1 MDAAGR
7 NRELTVSEALA
18 QRRSVRG
25 FLPDMVERSTV
36 EAILTDARR
45 APSGANLQPGRFVA
59 LTGAPLRALSEAL
72 AEAIAEGR
80 PQVAEYSYFPKKMPP
95 ELKARQRAAGY
106 ALYEALGIEKR
117 DLEGRRRQFDLNY
130 RFFDAPVGII
140 VTIDRDMGKGC
151 FMDLG
156 MAIMALLAS
165 AEARGLAS
173 CGLGA
178 IAHYGDVAHEAL
190 GLPEEELV
198 VCGIALGRADP
209 AHPANGVRTE
219 REPLEVFAELR
230 GF

>member
-1 MDAAGR
+1 MEASGHRAPS
-7 NRELTVSEALA
+7 VSEALA

-25 FLPDMVERSTV
+25 FLPEPVTRDTV

-59 LTGAPLRALSEAL
+59 LTGSPLKALSDAL
-72 AEAIAEGR
+72 AEAIADGR
-80 PQVAEYSYFPKKMPP
+80 PQVAQYSYFPKKMPP

-117 DLEGRRRQFDLNY
+117 DLDGRRRQFDRNY
-130 RFFDAPVGII
+130 RFFDAPVGIV
-140 VTIDRDMGKGC
+140 VTIDKAMGKGC

-165 AEARGLAS
+165 AEGRGLAT

-178 IAHYGDVAHEAL
+178 LAHYGDVVHEAL
-190 GLPEEELV
+190 DLPEDEIV
-198 VCGIALGRADP
+198 VCGIALGRADTV
-209 AHPANGVRTE
+209 HPANAVRTA
-219 REPLEVFAELR
+219 REPLEVFAEMR

>member
-1 MDAAGR
+1 MEGR
-7 NRELTVSEALA
+7 PRRELSVSEALA

-25 FLPDMVERSTV
+25 FLPDPLERGTV

-45 APSGANLQPGRFVA
+45 APSGANLQPGRFIA
-59 LTGAPLRALSEAL
+59 LTGAPLRALSAKL

-95 ELKARQRAAGY
+95 DLKARQRAAGY

-130 RFFDAPVGII
+130 RFFDAPVGIV
-140 VTIDRDMGKGC
+140 VTIDREMGKGC

-165 AEARGLAS
+165 AEGRGLAT

-178 IAHYGDVAHEAL
+178 IAHYGDVVHEAL
-190 GLPEEELV
+190 ALPERELV

-209 AHPANGVRTE
+209 VHPANAVRTA